1 MEGFTNPSIE
11 KLALDVTSDD
21 AVEHVV
27 QTILEKEGKI
37 DIAVN
42 NAGILAIGKYAT
54 SLRGRSS
61 HTINHRPSHRHLVRA
76 SQAHI

>member
-1 MEGFTNPSIE
+1 MQGFVSPNIE
-11 KLALDVTSDD
+11 QLALDVTSDD

-42 NAGILAIGKYAT
+42 NAGILAIGKVPPPIKGSRLPRFKRRY
-54 SLRGRSS
+54 RRSS
-61 HTINHRPSHRHLVRA
+61 DRLVT
-76 SQAHI
+76 